1 MEKYNPQKIEKKWR
15 KIWEKMDAHKTNLKG
30 EKPYYCLD
38 MFPYPSGEGLHVGH
52 WSGYVLSDVWA
63 RYKKMQGY
71 DILHPMGWDAFG
83 LPAEN
88 LAIKK
93 GLHPKKSTEQN
104 IKRMKEQLKQIGA
117 MYDWNLELSTADPN
131 YYKWTQWLFLQLYKK
146 GLAYRQKA
154 PVNWCP
160 KCLTVLANEQVIA
173 GRCERCD
180 TEVTKKELVQ
190 WFFKIRDYA
199 ERLILDLEK
208 LSWPEKVKTM
218 QKNWIG
224 KSEGVII
231 NFKGLNFELED
242 GKGRGKIS
250 EMEFDI
256 PVFTTRPDTIYGVT
270 YLVLAPEHPLVL
282 KLTSR
287 DRIAEVKRYI
297 ERSKKISEI
306 ERASLEREK
315 TGMFLGTV
323 ARNPINSKKIP
334 IWVSDY
340 VLYHYGTGAVMAV
353 PAHDQRDFE
362 FAKKFGL
369 EMKEVIAPTMVAR
382 GIEMM
387 RKAYEDEGYL
397 VNSEEFSG
405 LTSRDARVKIAD
417 YIEIRSFGKRR
428 VNYKLRDW
436 LISRQRYW
444 GTPIPI
450 IYCKNCGEMPVPE
463 DDLPIL
469 LPEQVD
475 FKPKGGGKSPLATN
489 SAFVK
494 TACPNCGEEAK
505 RETDTMD
512 TFVDSSWYYLRYP
525 SVFEKKKIFDQNLT
539 KKWLPVN
546 QYVGGVEHAILH
558 LLYSRFITKF
568 LYDLKL
574 VDFKEPFSA
583 LFNQGMIYYK
593 GSKMSK
599 SRGNVVNPDDLIK
612 KFGTDTIRGYELF
625 MGPPEQDK
633 EWNDKGVEGIFRF
646 LSRIWG
652 LCTRALHE
660 FDADIKKSARK
671 DSEEVLKFTH
681 QTIKK
686 VTDDIERFHLN
697 TVVSTLMTYTNFLE
711 KNVDVHKTTKKPF
724 EMLLLLLAPI
734 APHLCE
740 ELWQKFGHKESIFQ
754 NSWPRYDSRL
764 ARVSEI
770 ELVIQVNGKLRD
782 KVRVTADI
790 TEDEAK
796 AISQDSKKI
805 KKYILGKKIKK
816 IIFVRGKLINIVTD

>member
-15 KIWEKMDAHKTNLKG
+15 KIWEEKGAHKTNLNGKR
-30 EKPYYCLD
+30 PYYCLD

-71 DILHPMGWDAFG
+71 DVLHPMGWDAFG

-104 IKRMKEQLKQIGA
+104 IKRMKKQLKQIGA
-117 MYDWNLELSTADPN
+117 MYDWSLELSTADPD
-131 YYKWTQWLFLQLYKK
+131 YYKWTQWIFLQLYKK
-146 GLAYRQKA
+146 GLAFRQKA

-160 KCLTVLANEQVIA
+160 KCLTVLANEQVIS

-190 WFFKIRDYA
+190 WFFKIRNYA
-199 ERLILDLEK
+199 ERLLSDLKK

-231 NFKGLNFELED
+231 NFKGINFELKN
-242 GKGRGKIS
+242 GKGRGKIF
-250 EMEFDI
+250 ETEFDI

-282 KLTSR
+282 KLTTA
-287 DRIAEVKRYI
+287 DRLVKVKNYI
-297 ERSKKISEI
+297 ERAKKISEI

-315 TGMFLGTV
+315 TGVFLGTV
-323 ARNPINSKKIP
+323 ARNPINSEKIP
-334 IWVSDY
+334 IWISDY

-369 EMKEVIAPTMVAR
+369 EIKEVIAPGILAR

-387 RKAYEDEGYL
+387 KRAYEDEGYL
-397 VNSEEFSG
+397 VNSGEFSG
-405 LTSRDARVKIAD
+405 LTSRDARVKITD
-417 YIEIRSFGKRR
+417 YLEAKGLGKRS

-450 IYCKNCGEMPVPE
+450 IYCPNCGEVPVPE
-463 DDLPIL
+463 NDLPVL

-475 FKPKGGGKSPLATN
+475 FKPKGTGESPLAKN
-489 SAFVK
+489 SAFVWTK
-494 TACPNCGEEAK
+494 CPRCKRKAR

-525 SVFEKKKIFDQNLT
+525 SVHEKKRIFDPKIT
-539 KKWLPVN
+539 KRWLPVD

-574 VDFKEPFSA
+574 IDFDEPFKA

-599 SRGNVVNPDDLIK
+599 SRGNVVNPDDLIQ
-612 KFGTDTIRGYELF
+612 KFGTDTVRGYELF

-633 EWNDKGVEGIFRF
+633 EWNDKGVEGVFRF
-646 LSRIWG
+646 LSRVWG
-652 LCTRALHE
+652 LCLRVLHE
-660 FDADIKKSARK
+660 FNASTKKSVRK
-671 DSEEVLKFTH
+671 DSEEVLRAMH

-686 VTDDIERFHLN
+686 VTEDIERFRLN
-697 TVVSTLMTYTNFLE
+697 VVLSTLMSYTNFLE
-711 KNVDVHKTTKKPF
+711 RNVDVQKITKKPF
-724 EMLLLLLAPI
+724 EVLLLLLAPI
-734 APHLCE
+734 APHLSE
-740 ELWQKFGHKESIFQ
+740 ELWQRFGHKESIFK
-754 NSWPRYDSRL
+754 NPWPIYDPKL
-764 ARVSEI
+764 AKAVEI

-782 KVRVTADI
+782 KIKVSADI

-796 AISQDSKKI
+796 AISQDSEKVKKHI
-805 KKYILGKKIKK
+805 SGKIKK
-816 IIFVRGKLINIVTD
+816 IIFVKGKLINIVTK